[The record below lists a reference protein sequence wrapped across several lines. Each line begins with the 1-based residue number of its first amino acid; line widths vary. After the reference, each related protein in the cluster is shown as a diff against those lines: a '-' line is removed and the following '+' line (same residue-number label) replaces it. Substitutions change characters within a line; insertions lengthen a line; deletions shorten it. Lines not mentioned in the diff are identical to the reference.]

1 MKNILKEI
9 ETNYVINVSRGNV
22 FIFYYTELT
31 MPYRTM
37 IQKGEKTK
45 QNLNSDIQVIRN
57 SYKYIR
63 YESNLY
69 IFTYI

>member
-1 MKNILKEI
+1 MLYKC
-9 ETNYVINVSRGNV
+9 GDA
-22 FIFYYTELT
+22 FIFYYTEFT